1 MNNLTI
7 ALALCSALIL
17 SSCATKEEI
26 EKCQLD
32 LPPLSASY
40 RASGAT
46 RLHDMRR
53 LSAVNQA
60 RDFCVDHEIK
70 IEEDRATNE
79 KERWTCP
86 ERLGNTRLI
95 RVSCPKGEVKTSL

>member
-1 MNNLTI
+1 MNNIFKMITLF
-7 ALALCSALIL
+7 ALFIL

-26 EKCQLD
+26 EKCQLN
-32 LPPLSASY
+32 LPKLATSY
-40 RASGAT
+40 RASGPT

-79 KERWTCP
+79 KERAACP
-86 ERLGNTRLI
+86 DQLGNTRLI
-95 RVSCPKGEVKTSL
+95 RVSCPKGQVKTSP

>member
-1 MNNLTI
+1 MNKKLNTLVLCALFFLT
-7 ALALCSALIL
+7 
-17 SSCATKEEI
+17 SCATKEEI

-79 KERWTCP
+79 KERLACP
-86 ERLGNTRLI
+86 EQLGNTRLI
-95 RVSCPKGEVKTSL
+95 RVSCPKGEVKTSP